1 MEIPIDF
8 LARLDVVN
16 LLSIAA
22 LLWIFYS
29 RIDKKFEK
37 VDEKF
42 AKIDEKFAK
51 IDEKFAK
58 IDEKFA
64 DLSKDV
70 QQINTRL
77 AILETKFSDLNFNA
91 VYLMFGNKLN
101 KNQEIADNSK

>member
-8 LARLDVVN
+8 LAKLDIVN

-22 LLWIFYS
+22 LLWIFYN
-29 RIDKKFEK
+29 RLDKKFE
-37 VDEKF
+37 
-42 AKIDEKFAK
+42 K